1 MERETITDLGA
12 VLAGFIAGAGLLPVF
27 TRFSK
32 RRAASQKVE
41 AQAQQRLDLPA
52 NDGNFSVKQI
62 PTLYVHGFRGGAH
75 STQQMVESAAKA
87 TRQDSWLQVTY
98 EGGGKMSYAGNWTND
113 PHPIVQVVFKDNWVG
128 TRFISR
134 YLEKVLPAL
143 QERYGFTQYNA
154 VGHSVGATALVFAEM
169 RNYDNPKFP
178 KLNKL
183 VLVGGPFDGVV
194 ALGDLPN
201 FNRSTW
207 SGRPILMNP
216 TYLEMLLSR
225 NRFPKD
231 AKVLN
236 VFGNLNNGTNT
247 DKYITVI
254 SAKSIRYILA
264 PIVKSFSEIEVR
276 GLPGEHSMLHDDSL
290 VLNKINKF
298 LYGQP

>member
-1 MERETITDLGA
+1 MEREGMNKVGS
-12 VLAGFIAGAGLLPVF
+12 VLAGLAAGAFLLPVL
-27 TRFSK
+27 TRLTK
-32 RRAASQKVE
+32 RRAAADTVE
-41 AQAQQRLDLPA
+41 AQAQDRPDLPA
-52 NDGNFSVKQI
+52 TGRFQSKQI

-75 STQQMVESAAKA
+75 STQQMVESAARA
-87 TRQDSWLQVTY
+87 TQQDSWLQVIYDSGEIT
-98 EGGGKMSYAGNWTND
+98 YAGNWTSD
-113 PHPIVQVVFKDNWVG
+113 LHPIVQVVFKDNWVG
-128 TRFISR
+128 TRIISH
-134 YLEKVLPAL
+134 YLEKILPAL
-143 QERYGFTQYNA
+143 QEKFGFTQYNA

-169 RNYDNPKFP
+169 RNYDNPQFP

-201 FNRSTW
+201 FNRFTW
-207 SGRPILMNP
+207 TGRPILMNP

-225 NRFPKD
+225 KRFPHD

-236 VFGNLNNGTNT
+236 VYGNINNGTNT

-276 GLPGEHSMLHDDSL
+276 GLPGEHSMMHDDSL
-290 VLNKINKF
+290 VLKKINRF
-298 LYGQP
+298 LYGQA